1 MSSIIGVLT
10 PEAYQELEH
19 DEIFSEDQLVIGQEI
34 YIVKRERLVRATILD
49 ANEVFYTLDIFDGT
63 EDEPSAVSFHTREL
77 PLLVPRRTDDEVA
90 EYTAAQESGDNDDTA
105 ASADTDDTEDTGDT
119 DDTTDNDDTGD
130 TAASAD
136 TDGDDIDDID
146 DIAALEDEPSTVDPL
161 GEFVETDRLLECSTF
176 SDAVWAVYFN
186 EKQLEA
192 AVRYAGWVG
201 SDDNPAALTDKVDEL
216 HDTLSSLKVY
226 GYNYAAALERLQAM
240 IAKL

>member
-10 PEAYQELEH
+10 PDAYQELEH

-77 PLLVPRRTDDEVA
+77 PLLVPLRTDDGVA
-90 EYTAAQESGDNDDTA
+90 EYTAAQEAAQESGDNDDTA

-119 DDTTDNDDTGD
+119 EDTEDTED
-130 TAASAD
+130 TSASDD
-136 TDGDDIDDID
+136 TDGDDID

-226 GYNYAAALERLQAM
+226 GYNYACALERLNTL

>member
-1 MSSIIGVLT
+1 MSSIIGVLS
-10 PEAYQELEH
+10 PDAYQELEH

-49 ANEVFYTLDIFDGT
+49 ANEVFFTLDIFDGT

-77 PLLVPRRTDDEVA
+77 PLLVPHRTDDEVA
-90 EYTAAQESGDNDDTA
+90 EHTAAQETEHDI
-105 ASADTDDTEDTGDT
+105 DDTEDTAAS
-119 DDTTDNDDTGD
+119 DDTE
-130 TAASAD
+130 
-136 TDGDDIDDID
+136 DID

-216 HDTLSSLKVY
+216 HDTLSALKVY
-226 GYNYAAALERLQAM
+226 GYNYACALERLNTL

>member
-1 MSSIIGVLT
+1 MSSIIGVLS
-10 PEAYQELEH
+10 PDAYQELEH

-63 EDEPSAVSFHTREL
+63 EDEPSAVTFHTREL

-90 EYTAAQESGDNDDTA
+90 EHTAAQEAAQESGDTG
-105 ASADTDDTEDTGDT
+105 DTEDTE
-119 DDTTDNDDTGD
+119 D

-136 TDGDDIDDID
+136 TDGDDID

-226 GYNYAAALERLQAM
+226 GYNYACALERLNTL

>member
-63 EDEPSAVSFHTREL
+63 EDEPSAVTFHTREL

-90 EYTAAQESGDNDDTA
+90 EYTAAQEV
-105 ASADTDDTEDTGDT
+105 EDTGDT
-119 DDTTDNDDTGD
+119 EDTED
-130 TAASAD
+130 TAAQEADDSQEADASNNDGDINDND
-136 TDGDDIDDID
+136 TDGDDID

-216 HDTLSSLKVY
+216 HDTLSSLKIY

>member
-1 MSSIIGVLT
+1 MSSIIGVLS
-10 PEAYQELEH
+10 PDAYQELEH

-63 EDEPSAVSFHTREL
+63 EDAPSAVTFHTREL

-90 EYTAAQESGDNDDTA
+90 EYTAAQEV
-105 ASADTDDTEDTGDT
+105 EDTGDT
-119 DDTTDNDDTGD
+119 EDTED
-130 TAASAD
+130 TAAQEADDSQEADASNNDGDINDND
-136 TDGDDIDDID
+136 TDGDDID

-226 GYNYAAALERLQAM
+226 GYNYACALERLNTL